1 MESLEKQESRGG
13 KKHLLSTYHMPDPVF
28 LACHAFISHEA
39 THGGRYKELGSH
51 FSVSHL
57 SNTCLPRDS
66 SLWIWILVFPWNIS
80 MVQQWGFLFFFFNF
94 FGHKACE
101 ILVLHP
107 RSEPR
112 PPALEAESYPLY
124 SREIPHQCVLN
135 YFILQ
140 GHWGFPDGSASK
152 EPTRQCRGC
161 KEMQVQSLD
170 WEDPLE
176 GMATHSRIL
185 AGKIPWTE
193 SMVGNSL

>member
-1 MESLEKQESRGG
+1 MSCIHISRGYTWRQVQG
-13 KKHLLSTYHMPDPVF
+13 AGIPFFSKSFKQHVSTKG
-28 LACHAFISHEA
+28 FISLNMNPCFPMEHF
-39 THGGRYKELGSH
+39 HGSTMR
-51 FSVSHL
+51 FS
-57 SNTCLPRDS
+57 
-66 SLWIWILVFPWNIS
+66 
-80 MVQQWGFLFFFFNF
+80 FFFFNF

-193 SMVGNSL
+193 EPGKLQVIGWQKVGHN